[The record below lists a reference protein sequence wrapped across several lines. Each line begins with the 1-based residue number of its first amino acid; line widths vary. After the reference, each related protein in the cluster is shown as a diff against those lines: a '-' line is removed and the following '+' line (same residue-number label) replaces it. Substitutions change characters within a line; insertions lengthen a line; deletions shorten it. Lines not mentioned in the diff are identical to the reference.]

1 MGTKLNTIP
10 QTEKELNEL
19 LQNIYLTAR
28 NNYEQNKDK
37 YCHNLI
43 HNDEKP
49 EDLSAETIKKLEKYR
64 QKLKTDII
72 RK

>member
-1 MGTKLNTIP
+1 MGTRLNTIP

-19 LQNIYLTAR
+19 LQNIYL
-28 NNYEQNKDK
+28 
-37 YCHNLI
+37 
-43 HNDEKP
+43 
-49 EDLSAETIKKLEKYR
+49 EDLSVETIKKLEKYR